1 MELYGFSNGEL
12 LAGAQATQAAGLLWV
27 DVQRTEANWSDQ
39 VRALLGV
46 DLYARHLSD
55 LLNERHPPFF
65 DAGDD
70 YDLLIVRSA
79 DPLAPPE
86 QPATDPIAFLV
97 TARAVVSVRPP
108 GDPLFDELPER
119 LRVSKR
125 HHPQSVGMLLH
136 LLLNQVGDALLAL
149 RQPMNEKLA
158 ELQRRLLDAAD
169 PFSDWHVLMEMRS
182 NINWLRTNLEV
193 QREVLARWRE
203 ETTIVA
209 IDQPLR
215 VRFNDLDDHLARV
228 ERHTAIMESDIDSLV
243 QVNFAASSDRTNRV
257 IQLLTVI
264 SVVFLPLNLLAGIFG
279 MNFARLPLAD
289 SAFGFW
295 VVLAGMLLLGGGL
308 LLWLWRRRWL

>member
-1 MELYGFSNGEL
+1 MELYGFSDGEL
-12 LAGAQATQAAGLLWV
+12 LAGRAAQEAGLLWV
-27 DVQRTEANWSDQ
+27 DVQRTEPDWSDQ
-39 VRALLGV
+39 VGALLGV

-55 LLNERHPPFF
+55 LHNERHPPFF

-70 YDLLIVRSA
+70 YDLLIVRTA
-79 DPLAPPE
+79 DPYAPPE

-108 GDPLFDELPER
+108 GDPVFDELPER
-119 LRVSKR
+119 LRGSKR
-125 HHPQSVGMLLH
+125 QRPQTVGMLLH
-136 LLLNQVGDALLAL
+136 LLLNQVGDGLLAL
-149 RQPMNEKLA
+149 RQPMSEKLA

-182 NINWLRTNLEV
+182 NISWLRTNLEV

-203 ETTIVA
+203 ETAIVA
-209 IDQPLR
+209 LDQPLR

-228 ERHTAIMESDIDSLV
+228 ERHSAIMESDIDSLV

-264 SVVFLPLNLLAGIFG
+264 SVVFLPLNLLAGVFG
-279 MNFARLPLAD
+279 MNFARLPLTD
-289 SAFGFW
+289 SGFGFW
-295 VVLAGMLLLGGGL
+295 AVLAGMLLLGGGL
-308 LLWLWRRRWL
+308 LLWLRRRRWL